1 MSLVKLQEVYAL
13 TEDLDAVLAQTE
25 PARLCVVE
33 ESPTW
38 PGELVFQAVDQQA
51 FYLRY
56 REWVSR
62 YGVLNEVYMLSAFVD
77 QLRQDGWE
85 PVFLPSCRPVLDGV
99 ARWSEPL
106 DVDGLRVPG
115 GGRLYPYQSFTLR
128 RALER
133 AGGDGFWFFGW
144 GTGSG
149 KSLAAAAGAQELFN
163 RGEVGVVIA
172 FTLRKLRTN
181 LQRYFASTTGLNAV
195 VCEGTPA
202 KRKAMWEDPA
212 VQVYVTNYD
221 KAFHDFAHMQRVT
234 GERRPLFVLDEVQ
247 KVLTD
252 GKRTRARQHLD
263 DLVKNPR
270 LPAPPVVWPMSASVV
285 SSNPL
290 RYRDVFSLGS
300 SQGRENPLGTRADFE
315 NRYAKEVRDLKI
327 TARNGRVFTITEYD
341 WDLAK
346 LQEVRHR
353 VAGHAQHVRKTD
365 PGVRENFR
373 GMQTVVVPVQ
383 LSDEDREVYQAVA
396 DRAREARDGGEGG
409 MSGYFRLLRYVCNTP
424 EALLHTSDE
433 YGRELAARMPDLVT
447 SANSAKMEM
456 FLDQVEGIRD
466 AGDKA
471 VVFTQWTNLSL
482 FILARHLEKRGVSH
496 VTHYGVGMTD
506 RQAQQAQDRFKSD
519 PSVAVFLSSDA
530 GAYGLNMQEAR
541 YVISYECPYSY
552 DILMQRGE
560 RINRA
565 DSYLDGLTSYVY
577 VTDDTVEERIWQ
589 VNNRRRELA
598 SATLGTTEAL
608 SYGDEPAGDELDWL
622 VFG

>member
-1 MSLVKLQEVYAL
+1 MYAL
-13 TEDLDAVLAQTE
+13 TDDLDAVLAAGD

-33 ESPTW
+33 ESPDW
-38 PGELVFQAVDQQA
+38 PGELVFQAVDQQD
-51 FYLRY
+51 FYARY
-56 REWVSR
+56 HEWLSR
-62 YGVLNEVYMLSAFVD
+62 YGVLNEVYMLGAFVD
-77 QLRQDGWE
+77 RLREDGWH
-85 PVFLPSCRPVLDGV
+85 PVFLPSCKPVLEAV

-106 DVDGLRVPG
+106 EVAGLTVPG
-115 GGRLYPYQSFTLR
+115 GGSLYPYQSFTLR

-133 AGGDGFWFFGW
+133 AESGDGYWFFGW

-163 RGEVGVVIA
+163 RGEAEVVIA

-181 LQRYFASTTGLNAV
+181 LQRYFSQTTGLNAV

-202 KRKAMWEDPA
+202 KRKAMWEDPDI
-212 VQVYVTNYD
+212 QVYVTNYD
-221 KAFHDFAHMQRVT
+221 KAYHDFAHMQRVT

-247 KVLTD
+247 KILTD

-263 DLVKNPR
+263 EIVTGTRRRRGPL
-270 LPAPPVVWPMSASVV
+270 VWPMSASVV
-285 SSNPL
+285 SANPL
-290 RYRDVFSLGS
+290 RYRDVFSLVPPGAA
-300 SQGRENPLGTRADFE
+300 GHPLGTRADFE
-315 NRYAKEVRDLKI
+315 DRYAKERRDLRI
-327 TARNGRVFTITEYD
+327 TARNGRVFTIVEYD
-341 WDLAK
+341 WDLHR

-353 VAGHAQHVRKTD
+353 VADRAQHVRKTD
-365 PGVRENFR
+365 PGVRDNFR

-383 LSDEDREVYQAVA
+383 MSDEDRDLYDEVSR
-396 DRAREARDGGEGG
+396 RAREAKEAGEGG
-409 MSGYFRLLRYVCNTP
+409 MAGYFQLLRYICNTP
-424 EALLHTSDE
+424 EALLHTSNE
-433 YGRELAARMPDLVT
+433 YGKELAGRFPDLVT

-456 FLDQVEGIRD
+456 FLDQVEAIRD

-482 FILARHLEKRGVSH
+482 FLLSAQLDKRGIPH
-496 VTHYGVGMTD
+496 VDHYGVGMTD
-506 RQAQQAQDRFKSD
+506 RQAQQAQDRFKAD
-519 PSVAVFLSSDA
+519 PAVTVFLSSDA

-541 YVISYECPYSY
+541 YVINYECPYSY
-552 DILMQRGE
+552 DTLMQRGE

-577 VTDDTVEERIWQ
+577 VTDGTVEERIWQ

-608 SYGDEPAGDELDWL
+608 SYGDEPTGEELDWL
-622 VFG
+622 VLG